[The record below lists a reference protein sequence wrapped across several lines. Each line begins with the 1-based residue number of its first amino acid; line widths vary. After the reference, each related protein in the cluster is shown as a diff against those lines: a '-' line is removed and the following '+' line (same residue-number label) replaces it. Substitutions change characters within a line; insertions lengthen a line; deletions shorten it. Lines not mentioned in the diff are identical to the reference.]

1 MTDAQRKKRMYL
13 AIGMGVVGIGLL
25 VTLNSFRSDSEK
37 NPSEAVEE
45 NADVDF
51 NIKLDTLDNKDRR
64 LFYQREKDS
73 VMPLNPYDKDK
84 KSPDSDLLENLREL
98 ENVDKTPPEQVTS
111 ANNDGLW
118 DLGDDGGDMENLK
131 LDGEPEMDEMGRR
144 QAERER
150 LLEANRAKR
159 ALYGAGTTDG
169 QKADPAGI
177 SFRAA
182 VYQDQ
187 FVLPGD
193 EVELILT
200 EDASHNGKILP
211 KNTIVYALASIDKN
225 RVLLEATNINHVP
238 MDLHVTDLA
247 DGMAGIRSQRA
258 GELWA
263 ESSGQ
268 LQTDAYRDIT
278 AEASQESGRIARGVM
293 RSLGDF
299 FRKRKL
305 GKKDKILLV
314 NDHQIILTNGE

>member
-45 NADVDF
+45 N
-51 NIKLDTLDNKDRR
+51 
-64 LFYQREKDS
+64 DS

-144 QAERER
+144 KAERER

-159 ALYGAGTTDG
+159 ALYGAGTKDG
-169 QKADPAGI
+169 QNAYPAAI
-177 SFRAA
+177 SYRAA
-182 VYQDQ
+182 LHHDQ
-187 FVLPGD
+187 FVLP
-193 EVELILT
+193 
-200 EDASHNGKILP
+200 
-211 KNTIVYALASIDKN
+211 
-225 RVLLEATNINHVP
+225 
-238 MDLHVTDLA
+238 
-247 DGMAGIRSQRA
+247 
-258 GELWA
+258 
-263 ESSGQ
+263 
-268 LQTDAYRDIT
+268 
-278 AEASQESGRIARGVM
+278 
-293 RSLGDF
+293 
-299 FRKRKL
+299 
-305 GKKDKILLV
+305 
-314 NDHQIILTNGE
+314 